1 MEQIFVMLASFAAG
15 LIDAVVGGG
24 GLVLLPA
31 LFAAFPSAPPATL
44 ISTNKAASVWGTMAA
59 TYRYARRVD
68 LNWRVL
74 LVAACAA
81 FLGSMAGAYALT
93 LINPDLLRKALPFI
107 LAAVFI
113 YMLVNKQLG
122 QQHRPRFA
130 GKHELLIAVT
140 IAVALGVYDGIF
152 GPGTGSFLIFL
163 FVRVLGYDFL
173 HASASA
179 KVLNV
184 ATNFAAIALLAVKG
198 HVWWKIGLMMG
209 AANIAGSFAGTH
221 LALKYGGAF
230 VRVAFLFVVSALIL
244 KTAFDAF
251 A

>member
-1 MEQIFVMLASFAAG
+1 MEQIFVMLASFGAG

-31 LFAAFPSAPPATL
+31 LFAAFPNAAPATL
-44 ISTNKAASVWGTMAA
+44 IGTNKTASVWGTMAA

-68 LNWRVL
+68 LKWRVL
-74 LVAACAA
+74 LVAAAAA
-81 FLGSMAGAYALT
+81 FVGSLAGAQALT
-93 LINPDLLRKALPFI
+93 MINPDALRKALPFI

-113 YMLVNKQLG
+113 YMLRNKQLG
-122 QQHRPRFA
+122 HHHAPKFA
-130 GKHELLIAVT
+130 GKHEVAVAALIAV
-140 IAVALGVYDGIF
+140 VLGVYDGIF

-163 FVRVLGYDFL
+163 FVRLLGYDFL

-184 ATNFAAIALLAVKG
+184 ATNLAAILLLAAKG
-198 HVWWKIGLMMG
+198 HIWWKIGLMMG
-209 AANIAGSFAGTH
+209 VANIAGSFVGTH
-221 LALKYGGAF
+221 LALKHGSGF
-230 VRVAFLFVVSALIL
+230 VRVAFLVVVSALIL

-251 A
+251 G